1 MSFQGNLQSLGLF
14 DVFQNVHQ
22 NRKTGTLVVRSERSE
37 RFVHFDDG
45 LVHLVS
51 YGRGRGLPIRD
62 YLLKRGYV
70 AKTDL
75 EKALRARGRS
85 RAALRSFLAKLGILS
100 EEDFSAAMQERVE
113 DFLYELLGVREAQFE
128 FEEGKPP
135 SGIFDLEQK
144 SLGLRLDPAPI
155 VMEAARRDDEWGR
168 IRKVVQSD
176 RDLFVR
182 LGEEA
187 PEDDPDMQMVWSV
200 LDGQT
205 ELREFGQE
213 LPLNDFEVQSIVA
226 ELVEAGLARAV
237 HPADIPSLARQAIET
252 DDYERARVLLEHAV
266 EIERGDH
273 ELRRM
278 LAETYEQQ
286 NRLKDAAAAW
296 AVLGYQESMDGDDA
310 EALNAYQRAVA
321 LDPVDVGLRERC
333 FEILGRV
340 GTTGEVLE
348 SAIDVSQGFFE
359 LGLFDRAV
367 ETLELAMQRPDLA
380 KRPGLLGRIA
390 RIEKDSGQ
398 PQRGFERMLSEALQ
412 AEESGERELA
422 EAFYLEAQ
430 RVFPEKGELRQRL
443 ADLRSHKRERQRRA
457 RRRRMFLAAAVLLCS
472 LLSLALVEEL
482 RFSLELGA
490 VLRSSASAVLEGRG
504 TEAIQAAWRVRDA
517 HPFSPTRA
525 SVDQLVLGLVD
536 AEILRLERERS
547 SGRLLSAKHG
557 YQRLQNVVADR
568 IEVPGLGARALRVQR
583 QKRVFDALQPWFLGH
598 EELGRDPATLIFER
612 ADADQVLSL
621 YARLCGRGRE
631 LVRVRLTELKVAGV
645 LPLIVDRYLDGDRSP
660 LVIDGKQLSTELA
673 ISTLAGLIDRND
685 AKEHLALT
693 EAFGSV
699 LDEFYDDRGR
709 KALARS
715 LLPCFVELEGEPPA
729 QREKLEAM
737 LP

>member
-37 RFVHFDDG
+37 RFVHFDAG

-51 YGRGRGLPIRD
+51 YGRGRGLPVREH
-62 YLLKRGYV
+62 LLKRGYV
-70 AKTDL
+70 SKGDM

-85 RAALRSFLAKLGILS
+85 RAALRSFLAKLGVLS
-100 EEDFSAAMQERVE
+100 EEDFAGAMQERVE

-135 SGIFDLEQK
+135 SGVFDLEQK
-144 SLGLRLDPAPI
+144 SLALHLDPAPI

-182 LGEEA
+182 LGDEA

-226 ELVEAGLARAV
+226 ALVEAGYARAV
-237 HPADIPSLARQAIET
+237 HPADIPTLARQALESGEL
-252 DDYERARVLLEHAV
+252 ERARVLLEHAV
-266 EIERGDH
+266 EIERGDR

-286 NRLKDAAAAW
+286 NRLKDAAGAW
-296 AVLGYQESMDGDDA
+296 AVLGYQASLDGEDG
-310 EALNAYQRAVA
+310 EALEAYQRAA
-321 LDPVDVGLRERC
+321 TLDPVDVGLRERC

-340 GTTGEVLE
+340 GTTDDVLE
-348 SAIDVSQGFFE
+348 SAIDVSQGFVE

-367 ETLELAMQRPDLA
+367 EVLEQAMQRPDLA

-398 PQRGFERMLSEALQ
+398 PERGFERMLAEALQ
-412 AEESGERELA
+412 AEESADRELA

-430 RVFPEKGELRQRL
+430 RVFPERAELRQRL
-443 ADLRSHKRERQRRA
+443 SDLRSHKRERQRRA
-457 RRRRMFLAAAVLLCS
+457 RRRRALLAVGVS
-472 LLSLALVEEL
+472 LLGVLGLALVEEL
-482 RFSLELGA
+482 RFSLELRG

-504 TEAIQAAWRVRDA
+504 TDAIQAAWAVQDA
-517 HPFSPTRA
+517 HPLAPTRG
-525 SVDQLVLGLVD
+525 SVDELVLGLVD

-547 SGRLLSAKHG
+547 SGRLLSAMHG
-557 YQRLQNVVADR
+557 YARLTNAVDDRLLVPELHENV
-568 IEVPGLGARALRVQR
+568 LRVRR
-583 QKRVFDALQPWFLGH
+583 QKRVRDALEPWFLGR
-598 EELGRDPATLIFER
+598 EETGRDPASLVFER
-612 ADADQVLSL
+612 ADADQVLAL
-621 YARLCGRGRE
+621 YGRLGSAGRE
-631 LVRVRLTELKVAGV
+631 LVRARLTELKAPRV
-645 LPLIVDRYLDGDRSP
+645 LPLLVERYLDGDRSA
-660 LVIDGKQLSTELA
+660 LVIDGQELSAELA
-673 ISTLAGLIDRND
+673 ISTLAGLAVRND
-685 AKEHLALT
+685 PKQHRALS
-693 EAFGSV
+693 EAFGTV

-709 KALARS
+709 KELARS
-715 LLPCFVELEGEPPA
+715 LLPCFVELREDPPEK
-729 QREKLEAM
+729 REQLEAM
-737 LP
+737 LR